1 MFTIILFSSA
11 LLISGIAEYFAIA
24 GLVAIF
30 SSSPIASIVLG
41 GALAV
46 GKLVAASWVYR
57 NWSTAP
63 KMLLYYF
70 TAAVVTLSLITSM
83 GIFGYLSKAHL
94 DHSLTI
100 GDSSSKVE
108 IIEERIKT
116 EEQNIK
122 AYRNDLKILDDQIA
136 KYTELGSVTKSV
148 KVRDQQKKERN
159 ALVNKLEESQNKI
172 SNYREELL
180 PLKSESRKIE
190 AEVGPIKYIAE
201 LVYGSSTQDIIDKAV
216 RLTIIIIIFV
226 FDPLAILLLIAA
238 NMELKRKDHP
248 WLEPMVMVDPEEIKP
263 KKTHIG
269 SGEDADPDIMI
280 VKKKNYK

>member
-1 MFTIILFSSA
+1 MFTIILFASA

-41 GALAV
+41 GALAI

-57 NWSTAP
+57 NWDTAP

-70 TAAVVTLSLITSM
+70 TAAVITLSLITSM

-94 DHSLTI
+94 DHSLVI
-100 GDSSSKVE
+100 GDSSSQVE

-116 EEQNIK
+116 EEQNITS
-122 AYRNDLKILDDQIA
+122 YRNDLKILDAQIQ
-136 KYTELGSVTKSV
+136 KYTELGSVTRSV
-148 KVRDQQKKERN
+148 RARDQQKKERET
-159 ALVNKLEESQNKI
+159 LVGKLEESQNKI
-172 SNYREELL
+172 SKYREELL
-180 PLKSESRKIE
+180 PIKSESRKIE
-190 AEVGPIKYIAE
+190 AEIGPIKYIAE
-201 LVYGSSTQDIIDKAV
+201 LIYGSSTQDIIDKAV

-238 NMELKRKDHP
+238 NMEIKKKDQP
-248 WLEPMVMVDPEEIKP
+248 WLEPMVMVDPEEIKVVKRQKVEP
-263 KKTHIG
+263 SKPSKKSIA
-269 SGEDADPDIMI
+269 SGED
-280 VKKKNYK
+280 V

>member
-1 MFTIILFSSA
+1 MFTIILFLSA

-30 SSSPIASIVLG
+30 SSSPIASMVLG

-70 TAAVVTLSLITSM
+70 TLAVITLSLITSM

-94 DHSLTI
+94 DHSLVI
-100 GDSSSKVE
+100 GDSSSQVE

-116 EEQNIK
+116 EDQNI
-122 AYRNDLKILDDQIA
+122 ASYRNDLKILDAQIQ
-136 KYTELGSVTKSV
+136 KYTELGSVTRSV
-148 KVRDQQKKERN
+148 KAREQQKKERET
-159 ALVNKLEESQNKI
+159 LVSKLEESQNKI
-172 SNYREELL
+172 SKYREELL
-180 PLKSESRKIE
+180 PLKSETRKIE
-190 AEVGPIKYIAE
+190 AEIGPIKYIAE

-238 NMELKRKDHP
+238 NMELKKKDQP
-248 WLEPMVMVDPEEIKP
+248 WLEPMVMVDPEEIKVE
-263 KKTHIG
+263 KKHKPTRKNIG
-269 SGEDADPDIMI
+269 SGED
-280 VKKKNYK
+280 V